1 MTPPLQGSRELE
13 LKTALQGGLWPELRL
28 VCCDVSEKSVVL
40 TGQVPSFYL
49 KQVAQNLI
57 LERVQHSLTLENRL
71 EVSPPTEAVSLRF

>member
-13 LKTALQGGLWPELRL
+13 LKTVLQGGLWPELRS

-49 KQVAQNLI
+49 KQVAQSLI
-57 LERVQHSLTLENRL
+57 LERVRHSLTLENRL
-71 EVSPPTEAVSLRF
+71 EVSRPTEAVSPRS